1 MYNKGHIH
9 FIGIGGIGMSGIA
22 KILKYQGYRISGC
35 DVDLEQKSIKE
46 LQLLG
51 CTVYQGNNTDFCQDH
66 SIDIVVYSSAIK
78 PTNLEL
84 IRAQNRGIPTI
95 GRALMLAELMRT
107 KYSVAISGSH
117 GKTTT
122 TSLTSHILIKA
133 KKDPTVIVGGH
144 LQNLS
149 TNAHFGKGDFLVAE
163 ADESDRSFL
172 RLYPTIAVVTNI
184 DFEHVDTY
192 DNLEDV
198 KKTFKQFLA
207 NIPFYGKAIVCI
219 DDPNIQ
225 SILPLNHIKTFKY
238 GIDNTSADL
247 YAFNIKLNSDHS
259 VFDICF
265 SNSQTT
271 YSDIY
276 LPLAG
281 KHNIL
286 NTLAAIS
293 VAHDLGVDLKNLS
306 NYLKDFKGIDRR
318 FTFKQEYKGA
328 EIFDDYAHHPTEIY
342 HTLTIG
348 KKRAKKNLI
357 VVFQPHR
364 YSRTEQLWDDF
375 LNVFAYAPIDTLI
388 ITDIYPASEKPIENI
403 TSSKFVHAFKEKYPT
418 FPIHYV
424 PYDNE
429 FKSLKQHLDNY
440 AKPNDLILLL
450 GAGKL
455 NKLSTY
461 L

>member
-35 DVDLEQKSIKE
+35 DADLEQKSIKE

-51 CTVYQGNNTDFCQDH
+51 CAIFQGNNTEHCQDKT
-66 SIDIVVYSSAIK
+66 IDTVVYSSAIK
-78 PTNLEL
+78 FSNPEL
-84 IRAQNRGIPTI
+84 IAAQNRGIPTI

-107 KYSVAISGSH
+107 KYSIAISGSH

-122 TSLTSHILIKA
+122 TSLTSHILIEA

-149 TNAHFGKGDFLVAE
+149 TNAHFGLGDFLVAE

-192 DNLEDV
+192 TNLNDV
-198 KKTFKQFLA
+198 KHTFKQFLA
-207 NIPFYGKAIVCI
+207 NIPFYGKAIICI

-225 SILPLNHIKTFKY
+225 SILPLSHIKTFKY
-238 GIDNTSADL
+238 AIDNTSADL
-247 YAFNIKLNSDHS
+247 YAFNIKLDPDSS
-259 VFDICF
+259 TF
-265 SNSQTT
+265 
-271 YSDIY
+271 DIY
-276 LPLAG
+276 LAGSQKTYTNITVPMPG
-281 KHNIL
+281 KHNVL
-286 NTLAAIS
+286 NTLAAIA
-293 VAHDLGVDLKNLS
+293 VAYDLGVDLSQVSK
-306 NYLKDFKGIDRR
+306 YLTSFRGIDRR
-318 FTFKQEYKGA
+318 FSFKQKYKEA

-342 HTLTIG
+342 YALAIA
-348 KKRAKKNLI
+348 KKRAKKNLCVI
-357 VVFQPHR
+357 FQPHR

-375 LNVFAYAPIDTLI
+375 LNIFAYSSIDKLI
-388 ITDIYPASEKPIENI
+388 ITDIYPASEKPRVNV
-403 TSSKFVHAFKEKYPT
+403 TSQNFVTAFKQKYPC
-418 FPIHYV
+418 FPVDYV
-424 PYDNE
+424 PYDHE
-429 FKSLKQHLDNY
+429 FKSLKKHIDTYIQPD
-440 AKPNDLILLL
+440 DLILLL

-455 NKLSTY
+455 NNITQY